1 MRGFTLLEVLVAL
14 LVVSITLA
22 AANAAIGGTAA
33 RQRQLEERTFAAWAA
48 QGALARLRL
57 DGFAG
62 ERTQIERTEGGQRLR
77 VSVEVEAGDGL
88 RLATLTV
95 RPADGPAGR
104 RNDEVLARL
113 SGFLPLP
120 LADEPAPTTPTPGA
134 APAAAAAA
142 GANSPDRDSFGTPS
156 PDSAP

>member
-1 MRGFTLLEVLVAL
+1 MRGFTLLEVLIAL

-33 RQRQLEERTFAAWAA
+33 RQRQLEDRTFAAWAA
-48 QGALARLRL
+48 HGALARLRL

-62 ERTQIERTEGGQRLR
+62 ERTQIERTEGGRRLR
-77 VSVEVEAGDGL
+77 VSVEVEPGDGL
-88 RLATLTV
+88 RQATLTV

-104 RNDEVLARL
+104 QNDEVLARL

-120 LADEPAPTTPTPGA
+120 DEPAPTTPTPGA
-134 APAAAAAA
+134 APDAAAQKRAVDPTVGPAE
-142 GANSPDRDSFGTPS
+142 PTPER
-156 PDSAP
+156 AP

>member
-33 RQRQLEERTFAAWAA
+33 RERMLEERTFAAWAA
-48 QGALARLRL
+48 QGALTRLRL

-62 ERTQIERTEGGQRLR
+62 ERMQVELTEGGRRLR
-77 VSVEVEAGDGL
+77 VSVEVEPGDGL
-88 RLATLTV
+88 RQATLTV
-95 RPADGPAGR
+95 RQSASPTGR
-104 RNDEVLARL
+104 QNDQVLARL
-113 SGFLPLP
+113 SGFLPFP
-120 LADEPAPTTPTPGA
+120 LSVQEQPEPSV
-134 APAAAAAA
+134 PAAAAP
-142 GANSPDRDSFGTPS
+142 GADAPGRDSFGTPW

>member
-1 MRGFTLLEVLVAL
+1 MRGFTLLEVLIAL

-48 QGALARLRL
+48 HGALARLRL

-77 VSVEVEAGDGL
+77 VSVEVEPGDGL
-88 RLATLTV
+88 RQATLTV
-95 RPADGPAGR
+95 RPATGPTDGHGG
-104 RNDEVLARL
+104 EVLARL

-120 LADEPAPTTPTPGA
+120 LSVQEQPEPS
-134 APAAAAAA
+134 APAAAAP
-142 GANSPDRDSFGTPS
+142 GADAPGRHSFGKPA
-156 PDSAP
+156 PDPAP

>member
-1 MRGFTLLEVLVAL
+1 MRGFTLLEVLIAL

-33 RQRQLEERTFAAWAA
+33 RQRQLEERTFATWAA

-62 ERTQIERTEGGQRLR
+62 ERTQMERTEGGRRLR
-77 VSVEVEAGDGL
+77 VSVEVEPGDGL
-88 RLATLTV
+88 REATLTV
-95 RPADGPAGR
+95 RPTDGPTAAKGE
-104 RNDEVLARL
+104 EVLARL

-120 LADEPAPTTPTPGA
+120 DEPAPTTPAPGA
-134 APAAAAAA
+134 APDAATQTGVVDPTVGPAE
-142 GANSPDRDSFGTPS
+142 PTPE
-156 PDSAP
+156 PAP